1 MKKFGFVLIT
11 FLLASVASM
20 AQPSGPRSQM
30 DPETMAKRQTER
42 VKEIVGLDAKQE
54 KAVYD
59 LSLETSKKMSAAR
72 EKTRGDSDGMRK
84 QFHEFRAEQDKKM
97 KEIMT
102 AEQWKKYEKH
112 MEENRFRREPRSGRS
127 GGR

>member
-59 LSLETSKKMSAAR
+59 
-72 EKTRGDSDGMRK
+72 
-84 QFHEFRAEQDKKM
+84 
-97 KEIMT
+97 
-102 AEQWKKYEKH
+102 
-112 MEENRFRREPRSGRS
+112 
-127 GGR
+127 